1 MKSIRSI
8 FKIGHG
14 PSSSH
19 TMGPAFAAERFLK
32 EYPEA
37 DLILVF
43 LYGSLAKTGKG
54 HGTDRAIEQTL
65 SPVKTEII
73 FAPET
78 ETPDHPN
85 TMDFI
90 AFREDQELGRQRF
103 YSIGG
108 GEIRPSDRE
117 AAPEIYPEG
126 SFTEIAQLCRS
137 RNIRLSDFVF
147 EREGE
152 EIKPFLF
159 EVWQAMQNAIQQGL
173 VKTGILPGGLAL
185 ERKAQLLYNQRHIDE
200 SPQTREN
207 RLVCSYAFAVSEQN
221 ADCGIIV
228 TAPTCGSCGVVP
240 AVLKYMQDKNQFSD
254 HDVIRALAV
263 AGLIGNIVSTNASIS
278 GAACGCQAEIG
289 TACSMA
295 AAALCELFEMGIG
308 QLEYAAEVAMEHML
322 GLTCDPVCGLVQIP
336 CIERN
341 AVAAM
346 RAIGAL
352 SLANFLYSTRKVS
365 FDVVVET
372 MYQTGKDLSYRY
384 RETSEGGLA
393 KLYPRQ

>member
-19 TMGPAFAAERFLK
+19 TMGPSFAAERFLK

-54 HGTDRAIEQTL
+54 HGTDRAIEKTL
-65 SPVKTEII
+65 SPVRTEII

-90 AFREDQELGRQRF
+90 AFRQELGRQRF

-108 GEIRPSDRE
+108 GEIRPSDKE
-117 AAPEIYPEG
+117 DAPEIYPER
-126 SFTEIAQLCRS
+126 SFTEISQLCKS

-152 EIKPFLF
+152 EIKQFLF
-159 EVWQAMQNAIQQGL
+159 EVWQTMLNAIQQGL
-173 VKTGILPGGLAL
+173 VQTGELPGGLAL

-228 TAPTCGSCGVVP
+228 TPPAAP
-240 AVLKYMQDKNQFSD
+240 
-254 HDVIRALAV
+254 
-263 AGLIGNIVSTNASIS
+263 
-278 GAACGCQAEIG
+278 AAWC
-289 TACSMA
+289 
-295 AAALCELFEMGIG
+295 
-308 QLEYAAEVAMEHML
+308 
-322 GLTCDPVCGLVQIP
+322 
-336 CIERN
+336 
-341 AVAAM
+341 
-346 RAIGAL
+346 
-352 SLANFLYSTRKVS
+352 
-365 FDVVVET
+365 
-372 MYQTGKDLSYRY
+372 
-384 RETSEGGLA
+384 
-393 KLYPRQ
+393 PRC